1 MLLQE
6 TYPCQDIFII
16 GGQSDGKSPIDIT
29 INSMPE
35 QWNSYNSWMIGDN
48 YLDWDG
54 TEADQGTF
62 NGYEASGTA
71 AAFTSNDPSD
81 KFYFELNDFGSNYWV
96 VDMDLDCDQTQ
107 EKWFEFKTIL
117 RHCVGGIYQF
127 VSYPWLQIIIQVI
140 NHNLG
145 CFREIGFTEKLL
157 SSNNYARRRAKN
169 IA

>member
-81 KFYFELNDFGSNYWV
+81 KFYFELNDFCGNSSN
-96 VDMDLDCDQTQ
+96 
-107 EKWFEFKTIL
+107 L
-117 RHCVGGIYQF
+117 RHFLDMLHCLAKKICL
-127 VSYPWLQIIIQVI
+127 YPKHFLACHS
-140 NHNLG
+140 NSTDTS
-145 CFREIGFTEKLL
+145 FL
-157 SSNNYARRRAKN
+157 SASK
-169 IA
+169 I